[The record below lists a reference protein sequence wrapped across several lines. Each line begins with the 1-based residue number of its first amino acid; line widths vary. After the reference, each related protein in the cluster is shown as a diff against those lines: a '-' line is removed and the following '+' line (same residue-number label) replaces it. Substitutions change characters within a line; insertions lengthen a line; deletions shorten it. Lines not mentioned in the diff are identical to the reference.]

1 MKILLVEDNEILSR
15 NTVRFFAL
23 NDIQVDVS
31 FDWEEWLY
39 KAKSNFYDAI
49 ILDISLPKMD
59 WLELCDNLRKSWKDV
74 PIIILT
80 SRNLKEDI
88 IKGLEMWADDY
99 LTKPFDYDEL
109 LARIKSLVR
118 RNFKNKSNI
127 IEIWNFVLDLEKNEI
142 TKNKKTINLSAL
154 EFRLITYLFQNRWK
168 AISKKELYER
178 VWWEFDWDIMFSKT
192 VEVYI
197 WYLRKK
203 LDKNLIETIKWV
215 GYIIK

>member
-15 NTVRFFAL
+15 NAVRFFTL
-23 NDIQVDVS
+23 KDMQVDVS
-31 FDWEEWLY
+31 FDWEDWLY
-39 KAKSNFYDAI
+39 KAKSVFYDAI

-59 WLELCDNLRKSWKDV
+59 WLEICNNLRKSWKNV

-80 SRNLKEDI
+80 SRSTKEDI
-88 IKGLEMWADDY
+88 IKGLEIWADDY

-118 RNFKNKSNI
+118 RNFKNKANI
-127 IEIWNFVLDLEKNEI
+127 IKIWEFVLDLEKNEI
-142 TKNKKTINLSAL
+142 TKNSEIINLSAL
-154 EFRLITYLFQNRWK
+154 EYKLITCFFQNKWK
-168 AISKKELYER
+168 VLSKRELYEK

-203 LDKNLIETIKWV
+203 LDKNLIETIKLV